1 MTLQKQQLYKGL
13 GVRLFL
19 AMKTVYQVTATEG
32 AQERQPKTL
41 KEPCSTIDGLWLSRK
56 QREWRLGDLSLERNN
71 LLTGEKDMLAAVMRG
86 QSLGQE
92 KQKLRS

>member
-32 AQERQPKTL
+32 AQER
-41 KEPCSTIDGLWLSRK
+41 
-56 QREWRLGDLSLERNN
+56 
-71 LLTGEKDMLAAVMRG
+71 
-86 QSLGQE
+86 
-92 KQKLRS
+92 